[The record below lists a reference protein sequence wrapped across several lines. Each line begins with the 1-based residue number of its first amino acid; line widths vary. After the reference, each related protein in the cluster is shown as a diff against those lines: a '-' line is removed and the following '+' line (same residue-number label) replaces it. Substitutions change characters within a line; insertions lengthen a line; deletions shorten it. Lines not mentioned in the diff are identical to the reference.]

1 METLDVRGL
10 SCPMPVLKCKKIM
23 DTGATELKVVG
34 SSEVSKE
41 NVMKLARSQG
51 FNVKITVDNKDWWEM
66 EIIK

>member
-23 DTGATELKVVG
+23 DTGATEIKVVG

-41 NVMKLARSQG
+41 NVMKLARSQAL
-51 FNVKITVDNKDWWEM
+51 M
-66 EIIK
+66 